1 MEKIIL
7 YHNPRWGKS
16 REAVMLLQDKKIKY
30 KIVEY
35 VKTPLKKDEVLSLS
49 IKLGKRPKKFVRLK
63 EKDFKDNNLKIHIE
77 DDDKMAEYIARFPK
91 IMERPIVVRGETA
104 IVARPPKK
112 ILELLK

>member
-1 MEKIIL
+1 
-7 YHNPRWGKS
+7 
-16 REAVMLLQDKKIKY
+16 MLLQDKKIKY
-30 KIVEY
+30 KIIEY

-49 IKLGKRPKKFVRLK
+49 MKLGKRPKKFVRFR
-63 EKDFKDNNLKIHIE
+63 EKDFKDNNLKTHIE

-104 IVARPPKK
+104 IVARPPEK